1 MINNLQQNIH
11 AIIRAG
17 NEKGYV
23 AECVEISV
31 ITQGMTLDAVSKN
44 LVEAVSLH
52 LEDDNLS
59 ELGFVSK
66 PSLVVTFELQPE
78 YA

>member
-23 AECVEISV
+23 AKCVEISV
-31 ITQGMTLDAVSKN
+31 ITQGMTLYEVSKN

-52 LEDDNLS
+52 LEDENLS
-59 ELGFVSK
+59 ELDFVSN
-66 PSLVVTFELQPE
+66 PSLVFTVELQPE